1 MRVLFT
7 AGGTGG
13 HIFPIIAVKRE
24 IDNLLA
30 KIRENLPPD
39 YPEELFENEYRFIG
53 GNIGSKKEFLEKEN
67 IFTKEINAPKWRR
80 YFDLQNFIDILKA
93 PICLLQALFWVW
105 YFMPDIIFSKGGP
118 GSFFVVFAGWF
129 YGIPVIL
136 HESDSVLSK
145 TNKFSLPFAK
155 RVAISFKETENF
167 IKNKKK
173 VFFTGH
179 PVRQELQNGSI
190 ERAREDFKI
199 KSTQRKIILVMG
211 GSQGAQQINYVIIDA
226 IFKYIKE
233 FEIIHICG
241 ENNFREL
248 DLLIR
253 ALLDEVER
261 EYYHLYPFLEE
272 EKLKNAYAIA
282 DLVISRGGAGA
293 LFEIAAVQKPSIII
307 PLSGSASDHQELN
320 AQIFGDMGCGLVIE
334 KDNVFPNIV
343 FSAVKEILGDEER
356 QKFYIENCKK
366 FYIKESAV
374 LIAREI
380 ILFAQ

>member
-1 MRVLFT
+1 MRILFT

-13 HIFPIIAVKRE
+13 HIFPIVAVKRE

-39 YPEELFENEYRFIG
+39 YPEEILRNEYKFIG
-53 GNIGSKKEFLEKEN
+53 GNIGSKKETLEKEN

-80 YFDLQNFIDILKA
+80 YFDVQNFIDILKA
-93 PICLLQALFWVW
+93 PICLFQALFWVW
-105 YFMPDIIFSKGGP
+105 YFMPDVIFSKGGP
-118 GSFFVVFAGWF
+118 GSFFVVLAGWL

-145 TNKFSLPFAK
+145 TNKLSLFFAK
-155 RVAISFKETENF
+155 KIAISFNETKSF

-179 PVRQELQNGSI
+179 PVRQELENGSK
-190 ERAREDFKI
+190 ERAGEDFKI
-199 KSTQRKIILVMG
+199 KSTQRKIILFMG
-211 GSQGAQQINYVIIDA
+211 GSQGAQQVNYVLIDA

-241 ENNFREL
+241 EDNFREI
-248 DLLIR
+248 DLLTR
-253 ALLDEVER
+253 ALLKEDER

-282 DLVISRGGAGA
+282 DLIISRGGAGA
-293 LFEIAAVQKPSIII
+293 LFEIAAVRKPSIII
-307 PLSGSASDHQELN
+307 PLAGSASDHQELN
-320 AQIFGDMGCGLVIE
+320 AQIFGDMGCGLVIG
-334 KDNVFPNIV
+334 KNNVFPNIV
-343 FSAVKEILGDEER
+343 FSAVKEILEDEER

-366 FYIKESAV
+366 FYIKESAI
-374 LIAREI
+374 LIAKEI
-380 ILFAQ
+380 ILSAQ

>member
-1 MRVLFT
+1 MRILFT

-13 HIFPIIAVKRE
+13 HIFPIVAVKRE

-30 KIRENLPPD
+30 KIRENLPPN
-39 YPEELFENEYRFIG
+39 YPEEILRNEYKFIG
-53 GNIGSKKEFLEKEN
+53 GNIGSKKETLEKEN

-80 YFDLQNFIDILKA
+80 YFDVQNFIDILKA
-93 PICLLQALFWVW
+93 PICLFQALFWVW
-105 YFMPDIIFSKGGP
+105 YFMPDVIFSKGGP
-118 GSFFVVFAGWF
+118 GSFFVVLAGWL

-145 TNKFSLPFAK
+145 TNKLSLFFAK
-155 RVAISFKETENF
+155 KIAISFNETESF

-179 PVRQELQNGSI
+179 PVRQELENGSK

-199 KSTQRKIILVMG
+199 KSTQRKIILFMG
-211 GSQGAQQINYVIIDA
+211 GSQGAQQVNYVLIDA

-241 ENNFREL
+241 EDNFREI
-248 DLLIR
+248 DLLTR
-253 ALLDEVER
+253 ALLKEDER

-282 DLVISRGGAGA
+282 DLIISRGGAGA
-293 LFEIAAVQKPSIII
+293 LFEIAAVKKPSIII
-307 PLSGSASDHQELN
+307 PLAGSASDHQELN
-320 AQIFGDMGCGLVIE
+320 AQIFGDMGCGLVIG
-334 KDNVFPNIV
+334 KNNVFPNIV
-343 FSAVKEILGDEER
+343 FSAVKEILEDEER

-366 FYIKESAV
+366 FYIKESAI
-374 LIAREI
+374 LIAKEI
-380 ILFAQ
+380 ILSAQ